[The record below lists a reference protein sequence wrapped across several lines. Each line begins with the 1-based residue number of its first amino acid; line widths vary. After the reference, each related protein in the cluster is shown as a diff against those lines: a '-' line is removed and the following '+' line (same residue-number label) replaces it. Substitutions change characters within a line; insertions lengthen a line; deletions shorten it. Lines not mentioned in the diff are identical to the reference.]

1 MVKRSFLP
9 GQPLSPAIPEVRR
22 GPSRFLQVT
31 SDRSRGSQTPSSDT
45 ALVARGSVPQPPPT
59 HKTAPSTWT
68 CSNHAAPQATSA
80 VISPL
85 LAQDCL
91 TRLCLITLRSTL
103 DPILLRTAVRR
114 GAGRTA
120 ECHLRRSGRGG
131 GQPLGRVVSGGAS
144 GRCPGRRAS
153 PWSGRPRCPPYRPLP
168 VVVHHWVSTRSG
180 SPSGPVSSRPVSDH
194 RVSGRLVPSSG
205 TGLSGRLV
213 PPSGV
218 QPSGVRPS
226 VLWRPSCPGQ
236 PAVALGT
243 TPVRQALHGRSGS
256 GSRWPARVP
265 RTAPSTA
272 TEPGRRRRC
281 GGRGRPGRGGCRS
294 RTWAGLRW
302 GWGGGRA
309 RPLTDQ
315 GGQPGL
321 GLLVASG

>member
-168 VVVHHWVSTRSG
+168 VVVHHWVSTSVRF
-180 SPSGPVSSRPVSDH
+180 
-194 RVSGRLVPSSG
+194 LV
-205 TGLSGRLV
+205 R
-213 PPSGV
+213 SGV

-226 VLWRPSCPGQ
+226 GVRSPGSVVRDRPVRPSGAAVRRSAVWCPPVRPVASILSGSARRGPWDHAGPAGPARQEWVGFQVACPGA
-236 PAVALGT
+236 PNGSVDGYGAWT
-243 TPVRQALHGRSGS
+243 QATLRRS
-256 GSRWPARVP
+256 W
-265 RTAPSTA
+265 ST
-272 TEPGRRRRC
+272 R
-281 GGRGRPGRGGCRS
+281 
-294 RTWAGLRW
+294 
-302 GWGGGRA
+302 
-309 RPLTDQ
+309 
-315 GGQPGL
+315 
-321 GLLVASG
+321 